1 MATHSS
7 VLAWR
12 VPGTGGAWW
21 AAVCGVAQGQT
32 RLKQFSSSSSLFV
45 VVVSTILCISLMS
58 VVMSSL
64 SFLILFINILFKK
77 LGQVK
82 FFQFYLFKTT
92 LCFIDL
98 LCYFLVSVSFIS
110 ALTFIIFFLLLTFD
124 LVSCTSS
131 FLRYEL
137 RLFI

>member
-77 LGQVK
+77 LG
-82 FFQFYLFKTT
+82 
-92 LCFIDL
+92 
-98 LCYFLVSVSFIS
+98 
-110 ALTFIIFFLLLTFD
+110 
-124 LVSCTSS
+124 
-131 FLRYEL
+131 
-137 RLFI
+137 